1 MLETRESVKHLRRK
15 HMSPHALL
23 ADEQF
28 PARLDALGLPPWEV
42 ISSREFAE
50 RGDFNPRSLPDWRY
64 FLDSLIFL
72 PEPEPKGLFRG
83 NGDYYRI
90 DILKDWHAGGGLRP
104 ADRSTLWEGAADYIA
119 AHGLH
124 RPQSARETDELLNW
138 LWGNDILPLRTVPK
152 RVPYL
157 PYSGRHAAAARH

>member
-1 MLETRESVKHLRRK
+1 MLETCESVKHLRRR

-42 ISSREFAE
+42 ISSRQFAAC
-50 RGDFNPRSLPDWRY
+50 GGFNPRSLPDWRY
-64 FLDSLIFL
+64 FLDALMHL
-72 PEPEPKGLFRG
+72 PEPEPKNVFRG

-90 DILKDWHAGGGLRP
+90 DVLKDWHVGGGLRP
-104 ADRSTLWEGAADYIA
+104 IDRCTLWESAADYIA

-124 RPQSARETDELLNW
+124 RPQSARETDERLNW
-138 LWGNDILPLRTVPK
+138 LWDHHIFHLRTVPK

-157 PYSGRHAAAARH
+157 PYSGRHATAARH